1 MLLINQ
7 AGFEKPQT
15 DRETTKTIDDRRYSG
30 GGSGRGRGVEG
41 VEGVEGVDRTL
52 TCPTTRGRI
61 SSPRAALTIITLVTG
76 AAKQKKERAIA
87 LRYKCHDFA
96 HE

>member
-15 DRETTKTIDDRRYSG
+15 DRETTKTIYDRRYSG
-30 GGSGRGRGVEG
+30 GGSGREMG

>member
-1 MLLINQ
+1 M
-7 AGFEKPQT
+7 
-15 DRETTKTIDDRRYSG
+15 
-30 GGSGRGRGVEG
+30 
-41 VEGVEGVDRTL
+41 DRTL

-76 AAKQKKERAIA
+76 AAKQKKERTIV